1 MKAALCSL
9 FLLPILILF
18 AGCAGTPSNGPYTQ
32 ELGPGMSPAGGID
45 PQYQGGMAPAGG
57 F

>member
-1 MKAALCSL
+1 MKASLCAL
-9 FLLPILILF
+9 FLLPIILS
-18 AGCAGTPSNGPYTQ
+18 AGCAGTPPGGPYTQ